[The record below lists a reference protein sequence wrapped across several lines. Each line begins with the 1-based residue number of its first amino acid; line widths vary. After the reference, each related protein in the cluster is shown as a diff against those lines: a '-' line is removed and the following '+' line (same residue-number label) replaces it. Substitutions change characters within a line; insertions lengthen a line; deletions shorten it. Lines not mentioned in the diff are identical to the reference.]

1 MIAHTRLTGTR
12 FDSRLQKFSD
22 ADWALTLTM
31 RIFLRQRNQ
40 KEIERKGKTYA
51 CRPWLLSEWMSFQR
65 NFKRLVE
72 RIWNGKLWLK
82 PPTAFADFDFPSSKP
97 SRRPNVACRL
107 EIEVVAAAGNSH
119 HTMSVVRLAN
129 DDDQMRSHSRLLD
142 NHDLQVVKMEEIHTH
157 VTAAHEVGHLLGLHH
172 PGDNF
177 YCQIDPNDEICYSD
191 FSIMGKGTSI
201 DERHAEPWSQQMAL
215 HTNTNAFDWT
225 ALKRAEPAASLV
237 AGWY

>member
-1 MIAHTRLTGTR
+1 MIAHTRLQGTR

-31 RIFLRQRNQ
+31 RIFLSQRNV
-40 KEIERKGKTYA
+40 KEIERKGKTHA
-51 CRPWLLSEWMSFQR
+51 CNPWLLSEWMSFQR

-82 PPTAFADFDFPSSKP
+82 PPTEFADFDFPSNKP

-107 EIEVVAAAGNSH
+107 EVEVATSSGNAH

-129 DDDQMRSHSRLLD
+129 VDDEMRSHSRLLD
-142 NHDLQVVKMEEIHTH
+142 NHDLRVAAMDDVYIH
-157 VTAAHEVGHLLGLHH
+157 VTAAHEVGHLLRLYH

-177 YCQIDPNDEICYSD
+177 YCQIDPNDAICYSD
-191 FSIMGKGTSI
+191 YSIMGKGISI
-201 DERHAEPWSQQMAL
+201 DERHAEPWSERIAL
-215 HTNTNAFDWT
+215 HTNTNAADWQPI
-225 ALKRAEPAASLV
+225 KRAEPAASLI